1 MSHFSSIKTQLIDRD
16 ALIQGLKTLLAEHQ
30 IKAPLEIHD
39 QPVPLENAYDRRD
52 RKDAHIILRRQYL
65 HTHRRQALVDI
76 GFLQASNGAFQ
87 AMLDAWDVNQNALGE
102 VFQTPQYRAN
112 PSTSFL
118 SAVQVAHDIAY
129 VETHYPPNLWDYDRQ
144 INPDGSIQLSLTQKV
159 DLASVSAAAW

>member
-1 MSHFSSIKTQLIDRD
+1 MSHFSSIKTQLIERD

-65 HTHRRQALVDI
+65 HTPRRQALVDI
-76 GFLQASNGAFQ
+76 GFLQASSGAFQ
-87 AMLDAWDVNQNALGE
+87 AMVDAWDVNQNALGQA
-102 VFQTPQYRAN
+102 FQATRGN
-112 PSTSFL
+112 PTSSFL
-118 SAVQVAHDIAY
+118 SAIQVAHDIAY
-129 VETHYPPNLWDYDRQ
+129 VENHYPPNLWDYDRQ

-159 DLASVSAAAW
+159 DLANVSAAAW